1 MAKKLDGL
9 GLDDPLIQDKDS
21 QNVIEPRIS
30 SEVMDEVESSSDHD
44 EENIPD
50 FAIDDV
56 EEGGENL
63 APPPSPASPEV
74 LMAGSEN
81 KALRSK
87 VDTLA
92 SVEDTLK
99 VKLDALAEDIRQSDT
114 RALEAQGLKKAVESA
129 RRQAEERATAAEETI
144 TSVNHEFDAMVL
156 EKDKQLSEALADL
169 AKAKEELVIA
179 RSSI

>member
-1 MAKKLDGL
+1 MAKKTKCNGL
-9 GLDDPLIQDKDS
+9 RGQGLA
-21 QNVIEPRIS
+21 NMIEPRIN

-44 EENIPD
+44 EEVIQRPTLAYYPTAPPNNIPD

-56 EEGGENL
+56 EEGGENS

-74 LMAGSEN
+74 LM
-81 KALRSK
+81 

-114 RALEAQGLKKAVESA
+114 RALEAQGLKMAVESA
-129 RRQAEERATAAEETI
+129 WRQAKERATAAEETI
-144 TSVNHEFDAMVL
+144 TSINHEFDAMVL

-169 AKAKEELVIA
+169 AKAKEELDQMN
-179 RSSI
+179 